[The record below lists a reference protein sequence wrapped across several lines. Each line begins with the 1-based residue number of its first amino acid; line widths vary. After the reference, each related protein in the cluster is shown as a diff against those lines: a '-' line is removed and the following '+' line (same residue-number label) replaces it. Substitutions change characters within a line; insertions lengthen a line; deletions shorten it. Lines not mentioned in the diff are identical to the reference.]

1 MKLQANN
8 KKETYGNV
16 ILVEFLGHKS
26 PALQMLPKADF
37 CFFSRLGIHGKLS
50 WECPGNPSTDVQM
63 TQFDLCMD
71 TYLLEMAYK
80 TTSSTKSPCHQ
91 PNPERDLQAALQGA
105 VTLLAGRH

>member
-1 MKLQANN
+1 MIIY
-8 KKETYGNV
+8 ETTTEQQKGNV

-26 PALQMLPKADF
+26 PALQMLPKADDG
-37 CFFSRLGIHGKLS
+37 FFSRLGIHGKLS

-71 TYLLEMAYK
+71 TYLLETAYK

-91 PNPERDLQAALQGA
+91 PNPQNRPSPGTSRPPCREP
-105 VTLLAGRH
+105 